1 MIEYKLSLASSG
13 AVKAPGYE
21 DMLRFGYNKN
31 CGVYRLRVTAA
42 DEWKGMKLRV
52 FWHTPEGDPPASLVE
67 NGVVEVPAFVT
78 AVSGE
83 GRITFEGSDG
93 TRTITSA
100 DMRYRVAANSGTED
114 GTMPPLGTPAWQQ
127 LVGRVEEVGAD
138 ARKSAEQA
146 RKSMKQ
152 AESEKSA
159 AAGSAAAAA
168 KKLKELQD
176 GIAAGDFKGEK
187 GDTGARGPQG
197 NAGPQGPKGE
207 KGDIGSTGP
216 TGATG
221 PQGPKGETGPQ
232 GPKGDKGDTGPQG
245 PVGATGPQGPK
256 GETGPAGKE
265 TKVDTT
271 LKVSGAAAD
280 AKATG
285 DALAGKAAA
294 SHTHNYAGSSSAG
307 GAANSANKLNKN
319 AGSATQGVYFKDGV
333 PVAMT
338 CTLGK
343 SVPADAKFTDT
354 NTWRGVQDNLTSTA
368 TDQSLSANQGK
379 VLKGIVDGK
388 AASSHTHD
396 DRYYTEAEMDGKL
409 AGKSNTGHTHNTIKD
424 IGDGRTLSFAYSKD
438 GLGYESYSW
447 LAGWNGNELRP
458 VHKRQFAT
466 AGHTHDDRYYTE
478 SEMNTKLN
486 GKANSSHTHNYA
498 GSGSAGGTANS
509 VNGLTFAAQ
518 TTDPGAGSALTTNK
532 VLIVYV

>member
-21 DMLRFGYNKN
+21 DVLRFGYNKN

-146 RKSMKQ
+146 QKSMKQ

-168 KKLKELQD
+168 KSLKELQD

-197 NAGPQGPKGE
+197 
-207 KGDIGSTGP
+207 D
-216 TGATG
+216 
-221 PQGPKGETGPQ
+221 
-232 GPKGDKGDTGPQG
+232 
-245 PVGATGPQGPK
+245 TGPQGPK

-265 TKVDTT
+265 TKVDAT

-307 GAANSANKLNKN
+307 GAANSANKLNTN

-333 PVAMT
+333 PVPMT

-379 VLKGIVDGK
+379 VLKGLVDGK
-388 AASSHTHD
+388 AASS
-396 DRYYTEAEMDGKL
+396 
-409 AGKSNTGHTHNTIKD
+409 
-424 IGDGRTLSFAYSKD
+424 
-438 GLGYESYSW
+438 
-447 LAGWNGNELRP
+447 
-458 VHKRQFAT
+458 
-466 AGHTHDDRYYTE
+466 HTHDDRYYTE

-486 GKANSSHTHNYA
+486 GKANTSHTHNYA

-518 TTDPGAGSALTTNK
+518 PNDPGAGSSLATNK

>member
-21 DMLRFGYNKN
+21 DVLRFGYNKN

-197 NAGPQGPKGE
+197 DTGPQGPKGE
-207 KGDIGSTGP
+207 KGDIGSIGP

-265 TKVDTT
+265 TKVDST

-294 SHTHNYAGSSSAG
+294 SHTHGNMAAATASAAGKAG
-307 GAANSANKLNKN
+307 FVPAPAAGAQAKYLRGDGTWQTPPDTNTTYGAATQSAPGLMSAADKKKL
-319 AGSATQGVYFKDGV
+319 DGV
-333 PVAMT
+333 AAGANAYSLPTATASV
-338 CTLGK
+338 LGGVK
-343 SVPADAKFTDT
+343 TGSNITNSGGTISITKANVTAALGYTPPTS
-354 NTWRGVQDNLTSTA
+354 NTWRGVQNNLTSTA

-379 VLKGIVDGK
+379 VLKGLVDGK
-388 AASSHTHD
+388 AASSHTH
-396 DRYYTEAEMDGKL
+396 
-409 AGKSNTGHTHNTIKD
+409 
-424 IGDGRTLSFAYSKD
+424 
-438 GLGYESYSW
+438 
-447 LAGWNGNELRP
+447 
-458 VHKRQFAT
+458 
-466 AGHTHDDRYYTE
+466 
-478 SEMNTKLN
+478 
-486 GKANSSHTHNYA
+486 NYA
-498 GSGSAGGTANS
+498 GSSSAGGTANS

-518 TTDPGAGSALTTNK
+518 TTDPGAGSSLATNK

>member
-127 LVGRVEEVGAD
+127 LVGWVEEVGAD

-197 NAGPQGPKGE
+197 N
-207 KGDIGSTGP
+207 
-216 TGATG
+216 TG
-221 PQGPKGETGPQ
+221 PQGKYRKINYLWIKYRFHSLPGNSG
-232 GPKGDKGDTGPQG
+232 
-245 PVGATGPQGPK
+245 
-256 GETGPAGKE
+256 GK
-265 TKVDTT
+265 
-271 LKVSGAAAD
+271 
-280 AKATG
+280 
-285 DALAGKAAA
+285 
-294 SHTHNYAGSSSAG
+294 
-307 GAANSANKLNKN
+307 
-319 AGSATQGVYFKDGV
+319 
-333 PVAMT
+333 
-338 CTLGK
+338 
-343 SVPADAKFTDT
+343 
-354 NTWRGVQDNLTSTA
+354 
-368 TDQSLSANQGK
+368 
-379 VLKGIVDGK
+379 
-388 AASSHTHD
+388 
-396 DRYYTEAEMDGKL
+396 
-409 AGKSNTGHTHNTIKD
+409 
-424 IGDGRTLSFAYSKD
+424 
-438 GLGYESYSW
+438 
-447 LAGWNGNELRP
+447 
-458 VHKRQFAT
+458 T
-466 AGHTHDDRYYTE
+466 AGTERKGCDVCHRDR
-478 SEMNTKLN
+478 KLSGIDF
-486 GKANSSHTHNYA
+486 GKYR
-498 GSGSAGGTANS
+498 
-509 VNGLTFAAQ
+509 V
-518 TTDPGAGSALTTNK
+518 
-532 VLIVYV
+532 

>member
-138 ARKSAEQA
+138 VRKSAEQA

-197 NAGPQGPKGE
+197 NTGPQGPKGE

-256 GETGPAGKE
+256 GATGAAGKDGISPTFSIGE
-265 TKVDTT
+265 DGH
-271 LKVSGAAAD
+271 LYAD
-280 AKATG
+280 Y
-285 DALAGKAAA
+285 D
-294 SHTHNYAGSSSAG
+294 NPYDP
-307 GAANSANKLNKN
+307 N
-319 AGSATQGVYFKDGV
+319 A
-333 PVAMT
+333 
-338 CTLGK
+338 
-343 SVPADAKFTDT
+343 
-354 NTWRGVQDNLTSTA
+354 
-368 TDQSLSANQGK
+368 
-379 VLKGIVDGK
+379 
-388 AASSHTHD
+388 
-396 DRYYTEAEMDGKL
+396 
-409 AGKSNTGHTHNTIKD
+409 
-424 IGDGRTLSFAYSKD
+424 
-438 GLGYESYSW
+438 
-447 LAGWNGNELRP
+447 
-458 VHKRQFAT
+458 
-466 AGHTHDDRYYTE
+466 
-478 SEMNTKLN
+478 
-486 GKANSSHTHNYA
+486 
-498 GSGSAGGTANS
+498 
-509 VNGLTFAAQ
+509 
-518 TTDPGAGSALTTNK
+518 
-532 VLIVYV
+532 

>member
-146 RKSMKQ
+146 WKSMKQ

-159 AAGSAAAAA
+159 AAGSATAAA

-197 NAGPQGPKGE
+197 NTGPQGPKGE
-207 KGDIGSTGP
+207 KGDI
-216 TGATG
+216 
-221 PQGPKGETGPQ
+221 
-232 GPKGDKGDTGPQG
+232 GPQG

-379 VLKGIVDGK
+379 VLKGLVDGK
-388 AASSHTHD
+388 AASS
-396 DRYYTEAEMDGKL
+396 
-409 AGKSNTGHTHNTIKD
+409 
-424 IGDGRTLSFAYSKD
+424 
-438 GLGYESYSW
+438 
-447 LAGWNGNELRP
+447 
-458 VHKRQFAT
+458 
-466 AGHTHDDRYYTE
+466 HTHDDRYYTE

-498 GSGSAGGTANS
+498 GSSSAGGTANS

-518 TTDPGAGSALTTNK
+518 TTDPGAGSSLATNK
-532 VLIVYV
+532 VLIVYQ

>member
-52 FWHTPEGDPPASLVE
+52 FWHTLEGDPPASLVE

-197 NAGPQGPKGE
+197 N
-207 KGDIGSTGP
+207 
-216 TGATG
+216 TG
-221 PQGPKGETGPQ
+221 PQGPKGE
-232 GPKGDKGDTGPQG
+232 KGDTGPQG

-265 TKVDTT
+265 TKVDST

-307 GAANSANKLNKN
+307 GVANSANKLNKN

-379 VLKGIVDGK
+379 VLKGLVDGK
-388 AASSHTHD
+388 AASS
-396 DRYYTEAEMDGKL
+396 
-409 AGKSNTGHTHNTIKD
+409 
-424 IGDGRTLSFAYSKD
+424 
-438 GLGYESYSW
+438 
-447 LAGWNGNELRP
+447 
-458 VHKRQFAT
+458 
-466 AGHTHDDRYYTE
+466 HTHDDRYYTE

-498 GSGSAGGTANS
+498 GSSSAGGTANS

-518 TTDPGAGSALTTNK
+518 TTDPGAGSSLATNK
-532 VLIVYV
+532 VLIVYQ

>member
-197 NAGPQGPKGE
+197 NTGPQGPKGE

-221 PQGPKGETGPQ
+221 PQGPKGETGP
-232 GPKGDKGDTGPQG
+232 
-245 PVGATGPQGPK
+245 
-256 GETGPAGKE
+256 AGKE
-265 TKVDTT
+265 TKVDAT

-338 CTLGK
+338 YTLGK

-379 VLKGIVDGK
+379 VLKGLVDGK

-396 DRYYTEAEMDGKL
+396 DRYYTESEMNAKLNGK
-409 AGKSNTGHTHNTIKD
+409 ANAS
-424 IGDGRTLSFAYSKD
+424 
-438 GLGYESYSW
+438 
-447 LAGWNGNELRP
+447 
-458 VHKRQFAT
+458 
-466 AGHTHDDRYYTE
+466 HTHDDRYYTE

-498 GSGSAGGTANS
+498 GSSSAGGTANS

>member
-100 DMRYRVAANSGTED
+100 DMSYRVAANSGTED

-197 NAGPQGPKGE
+197 NAGPQGPKGD
-207 KGDIGSTGP
+207 KGDI
-216 TGATG
+216 
-221 PQGPKGETGPQ
+221 
-232 GPKGDKGDTGPQG
+232 GPQG

-354 NTWRGVQDNLTSTA
+354 NTWRGIQDNLTSTA

-379 VLKGIVDGK
+379 VLKGLLDGK
-388 AASSHTHD
+388 ANA
-396 DRYYTEAEMDGKL
+396 
-409 AGKSNTGHTHNTIKD
+409 
-424 IGDGRTLSFAYSKD
+424 
-438 GLGYESYSW
+438 
-447 LAGWNGNELRP
+447 
-458 VHKRQFAT
+458 
-466 AGHTHDDRYYTE
+466 
-478 SEMNTKLN
+478 
-486 GKANSSHTHNYA
+486 SHTHNYA

-518 TTDPGAGSALTTNK
+518 TTDPGAGSSLATNK

>member
-114 GTMPPLGTPAWQQ
+114 GTMPPLGTPAWRQ

-187 GDTGARGPQG
+187 GDTGAR
-197 NAGPQGPKGE
+197 
-207 KGDIGSTGP
+207 
-216 TGATG
+216 
-221 PQGPKGETGPQ
+221 GPKGETGPQ

-379 VLKGIVDGK
+379 VLKGLVDGK
-388 AASSHTHD
+388 AASS
-396 DRYYTEAEMDGKL
+396 
-409 AGKSNTGHTHNTIKD
+409 
-424 IGDGRTLSFAYSKD
+424 
-438 GLGYESYSW
+438 
-447 LAGWNGNELRP
+447 
-458 VHKRQFAT
+458 
-466 AGHTHDDRYYTE
+466 HTHDDRYYTE

-518 TTDPGAGSALTTNK
+518 TTDPGAGSSLATNK

>member
-52 FWHTPEGDPPASLVE
+52 FWHTPEGDPPTSLVE

-197 NAGPQGPKGE
+197 N
-207 KGDIGSTGP
+207 
-216 TGATG
+216 
-221 PQGPKGETGPQ
+221 
-232 GPKGDKGDTGPQG
+232 
-245 PVGATGPQGPK
+245 TGPQGPK

-379 VLKGIVDGK
+379 VLKGLVDGK
-388 AASSHTHD
+388 AASS
-396 DRYYTEAEMDGKL
+396 
-409 AGKSNTGHTHNTIKD
+409 
-424 IGDGRTLSFAYSKD
+424 
-438 GLGYESYSW
+438 
-447 LAGWNGNELRP
+447 
-458 VHKRQFAT
+458 
-466 AGHTHDDRYYTE
+466 HTHDDRYYTE